1 MAPQWIYHLSEPTV
15 LQCRTLLNLM
25 KFKEEE
31 EEEVRGGR
39 VE

>member
-1 MAPQWIYHLSEPTV
+1 LSEPTV
-15 LQCRTLLNLM
+15 LQSTALLNLM

-31 EEEVRGGR
+31 VRGGGGGG

>member
-1 MAPQWIYHLSEPTV
+1 LSEPTV
-15 LQCRTLLNLM
+15 LQSRTLLNLM

-31 EEEVRGGR
+31 IRGGGGGGGGGGG